1 MDLST
6 VKDFLK
12 VDFEDDDSYILFLID
27 VAKEYITDSLGF
39 YDNTR
44 QKQKYL
50 LLTLIQDMY
59 NNRSYTI
66 KEDEKTRLTIR
77 SIVLQE
83 QLN

>member
-12 VDFEDDDSYILFLID
+12 VDFEDDDSYILLLID

-44 QKQKYL
+44 KKQQYL
-50 LLTLIQDMY
+50 LLTLVQDMY

-66 KEDEKTRLTIR
+66 NSDEKTRLAIR
-77 SIVLQE
+77 SMVLQE
-83 QLN
+83 QFN

>member
-59 NNRSYTI
+59 NNRSYTV